1 MVPYNSRVRH
11 TIVLEILFVILKKI
25 FFLQSFKLRTI
36 NIYIY
41 IHFEK
46 RKESLP
52 PPLTML
58 RSQIIQTRS
67 FTSITRN
74 LSWFGD
80 IFGKNKS
87 SIESKQKRQDIIT
100 KQDELIESNSIKIH
114 HLTFKNSDKYQ
125 SFNIE
130 SDMPNFHKLKNWK
143 FQKSLTPENYETF
156 YSDKSILQNIINQ
169 ELKNFIKQDQEINRD
184 NYKDI
189 KLDDLQFRF
198 EIVKSLQSKLG
209 IDINDYIISKSHDLQ
224 SLYEEIEKIVNK
236 RWKNERNPNAIVLR
250 PEDFDADNIYLNQER
265 TDYEKNLQLQKLVQ
279 KVKISQSQQ

>member
-143 FQKSLTPENYETF
+143 FQ
-156 YSDKSILQNIINQ
+156 
-169 ELKNFIKQDQEINRD
+169 
-184 NYKDI
+184 
-189 KLDDLQFRF
+189 
-198 EIVKSLQSKLG
+198 
-209 IDINDYIISKSHDLQ
+209 
-224 SLYEEIEKIVNK
+224 
-236 RWKNERNPNAIVLR
+236 NAIVLR

>member
-1 MVPYNSRVRH
+1 MIN
-11 TIVLEILFVILKKI
+11 FV
-25 FFLQSFKLRTI
+25 
-36 NIYIY
+36 
-41 IHFEK
+41 
-46 RKESLP
+46 
-52 PPLTML
+52 
-58 RSQIIQTRS
+58 
-67 FTSITRN
+67 
-74 LSWFGD
+74 
-80 IFGKNKS
+80 
-87 SIESKQKRQDIIT
+87 
-100 KQDELIESNSIKIH
+100 
-114 HLTFKNSDKYQ
+114 
-125 SFNIE
+125 
-130 SDMPNFHKLKNWK
+130 
-143 FQKSLTPENYETF
+143 
-156 YSDKSILQNIINQ
+156 
-169 ELKNFIKQDQEINRD
+169 KQDQEINRD

>member
-1 MVPYNSRVRH
+1 
-11 TIVLEILFVILKKI
+11 
-25 FFLQSFKLRTI
+25 
-36 NIYIY
+36 
-41 IHFEK
+41 
-46 RKESLP
+46 
-52 PPLTML
+52 ML